1 MSNTQEE
8 YKAAFEGFELS
19 DFTKA
24 FVVLIQDCPYEYED
38 IRNILYDISAEL
50 LLRDCLR
57 RIDESGLTRKQGRN
71 TLTLLTNGKTKEERI
86 AELLAS
92 RPGTEEPPSA
102 DCS

>member
-19 DFTKA
+19 DFTKTFA
-24 FVVLIQDCPYEYED
+24 ALLQNCPHEYED
-38 IRNILYDISAEL
+38 IRKILYDISAEL

-57 RIDESGLTRKQGRN
+57 RIDESGLIRKQGRN
-71 TLTLLTNGKTKEERI
+71 SLTLLTNGRTKEERN